1 MKETN
6 YKNPFNP
13 KDTDRYEIWEMLVKR
28 DVDAFV
34 KQDWSLVADDFL
46 EEEFMGIS
54 SHKLSNPDSW
64 TLAYPT
70 LKAYRDDWLQQAA
83 DMAATEWDC
92 DLAQGLQDLTNLRD
106 IDVQGNCALLHK
118 KFDGYLPKKEGD
130 QLYVNFQTLYRCRKI
145 NEQWK
150 IAGFTGYLPFP
161 MG

>member
-13 KDTDRYEIWEMLVKR
+13 KDADRYAIWEMLVRR
-28 DVDAFV
+28 DVEAFV
-34 KQDWSLVADDFL
+34 KQDWNLVAEDFL

-54 SHKLSNPDSW
+54 GHKLSNPDSW

-70 LKAYRDDWLQQAA
+70 LEAYRDDWLQQAA

-92 DLAQGLQDLTNLRD
+92 DLAQGLHDLTNLRD
-106 IDVQGNCALLHK
+106 IEIQGNCALLHK
-118 KFDGYLPKKEGD
+118 KFDGYLPRKEGD
-130 QLYVNFQTLYRCRKI
+130 HLYVNFQTLYRCRKV